1 MQDSFTG
8 FFRIIDKHNLS
19 TVQNPEEGILLLIDK
34 PLHWT
39 SFDVVNKL
47 RYAFKRA
54 LQTKSFKVG
63 HAGTLDPMAS
73 GLLLVCAGKYTK
85 EIDRLSGMDK
95 SYIATVK
102 LGATTASYDSEAPE
116 ENIQPFIHI
125 SQEDIKNAITDF
137 QGVQSQIP
145 PIYSAIK
152 MNGQSAYKLARRGEE
167 VEMKAREVTIHNIEV
182 ISIDLPYIKL
192 DVTCS
197 KGTYIRSLAHDIGT
211 KLGCGGYL
219 SALVRTAIGDFRI
232 EPALSVDE
240 TVAWISEGMI

>member
-1 MQDSFTG
+1 MQDTFTG
-8 FFRIIDKHNLS
+8 FFRIIDKHSLS
-19 TVQNPEEGILLLIDK
+19 ALQNPEEGILLLIDK
-34 PLHWT
+34 PLQWT

-85 EIDRLSGMDK
+85 EIDRLSGMNK
-95 SYIATVK
+95 SYTATVK

-116 ENIQPFIHI
+116 ENILPCSHI
-125 SQEDIKNAITDF
+125 PDEDIRKVISDF

-152 MNGQSAYKLARRGEE
+152 MNGQSAYKLARRGDE
-167 VEMKAREVTIHNIEV
+167 VEMKAREVTIHSIEV

-197 KGTYIRSLAHDIGT
+197 KGTYIRSLAHDIGM

-240 TVAWISEGMI
+240 TVSWISEGML